1 MIPNISPSTFQ
12 NANILIIGDIIL
24 DHYIYGSVSRISPE
38 APVPV
43 LLKESSAMGL
53 GGAGN
58 VAANIAGLGGKASLL
73 SVSGDDS
80 NHEALLNL
88 LAGQPISASIIKD
101 PSRSTTLKTRVMAR
115 QHQLVRIDEE
125 QAHALPPEIENK
137 VFEAF
142 TGLCPTCQTV
152 ILSDYGKGVL
162 NPELCQKIIK
172 TCREQGKLVLVDPK
186 GSQWGKYRFAHC
198 LTPNFKEFSSVVGEI
213 PNEDRFILE
222 KAKALCQELEIE
234 NLLITRGSKGMVL
247 VKRTGEPFSLKA
259 DAKEVFD
266 VSGAGDTVIASL
278 AVCISMGW
286 DWESSVDFANK
297 AAGIVVGKSGTK
309 PVTIL
314 DIAEKLSDGNF
325 AANKILSLESAIQKV
340 DSWKA
345 EDKRIGFT
353 NGCFDI
359 LHSGHVHL
367 LHASARLCD
376 KLIVGL
382 NTDESITGLK
392 GPGRPIL
399 SQEDRSRL
407 IAALGSVDLVV
418 LFDEPTPLNLISALK
433 PHILIKGQD
442 YQKSQV
448 VGADLVES
456 WGGEVA
462 LIDLVENKSTTSIIE
477 KIKNKG

>member
-1 MIPNISPSTFQ
+1 M
-12 NANILIIGDIIL
+12 
-24 DHYIYGSVSRISPE
+24 
-38 APVPV
+38 
-43 LLKESSAMGL
+43 
-53 GGAGN
+53 
-58 VAANIAGLGGKASLL
+58 
-73 SVSGDDS
+73 
-80 NHEALLNL
+80 
-88 LAGQPISASIIKD
+88 
-101 PSRSTTLKTRVMAR
+101 
-115 QHQLVRIDEE
+115 
-125 QAHALPPEIENK
+125 
-137 VFEAF
+137 
-142 TGLCPTCQTV
+142 
-152 ILSDYGKGVL
+152 
-162 NPELCQKIIK
+162 
-172 TCREQGKLVLVDPK
+172 
-186 GSQWGKYRFAHC
+186 
-198 LTPNFKEFSSVVGEI
+198 
-213 PNEDRFILE
+213 
-222 KAKALCQELEIE
+222 
-234 NLLITRGSKGMVL
+234 
-247 VKRTGEPFSLKA
+247 
-259 DAKEVFD
+259 
-266 VSGAGDTVIASL
+266 
-278 AVCISMGW
+278 SMGW